1 MWEKC
6 LTKTLTRE
14 VHPRIVGCQGQMI
27 TFDSY
32 FGLCLGQTL
41 DNLTNILVKH
51 LQSENLSTV
60 CSHRLT
66 LLARDTLVILV
77 IMTSDENFQNYYYII
92 VKKAEEH
99 PQKTEQPSVPRK
111 RKFLNYSFCN
121 T

>member
-1 MWEKC
+1 M
-6 LTKTLTRE
+6 
-14 VHPRIVGCQGQMI
+14 HPRIVGCQGQMI

-41 DNLTNILVKH
+41 DNLTNNLVKH

-66 LLARDTLVILV
+66 LLARDTLVI
-77 IMTSDENFQNYYYII
+77 MTYDKNFQNYYYII
-92 VKKAEEH
+92 VKKAAEH
-99 PQKTEQPSVPRK
+99 PQKIEQPSLPRK
-111 RKFLNYSFCN
+111 RKRPNYSFCN